1 MKLSSTLTQA
11 ALLATAAVVCAQDL
25 AYLSHKG
32 KGYDVDGMDTN
43 GFSST
48 GFNRFGK
55 DKYGRSYTE
64 ADAGIE
70 GEGRRLPPHSSTTTH
85 GPAPSHSGQWDP
97 YWPGWGHGHDKD
109 DHDHEK
115 HTKRDKNGHI
125 IDKAWYHMSHPHTV
139 TEIQTQF
146 EFTEVFITSSVRPT
160 GDFWCDGGW
169 IQLTKVGDLMDDEWA
184 VAYITGYLQLIG
196 ANVHDVDTYDWC
208 YNTLDMNNHAACA
221 YQYAASNDPVDIAK
235 AFSTASDDGTSII
248 ILHVCELPCLELIC
262 EVTQENLMALQ
273 PLRLVE
279 ITFTKSAEA
288 RRPIDTPCL
297 DGDGIYEPPNG
308 DGGKT
313 FSFCPIGEFCTAGGD
328 PNPGNPECYCAP
340 CPNIQYCLAPSCY
353 AIQIAPDNATS
364 PDWVLESSCAPINGI
379 ESCQQGY
386 YDTPEGTCAQC
397 PPAANCNTPV
407 CSTGEMSMCAYGEF
421 SCSNNYTNSAIPGGS
436 GTCFCAN
443 SGCQQQPGLGSIF
456 GVLRIL
462 KEDGTFLPA
471 PNVPVSITQFNQRRD
486 PQANVVT
493 SDANGEYLFIN
504 VQPGT
509 YGIYFETSIPS
520 ADGTMLYATCT
531 ANLRRVY
538 ADVVTNSGTNIYT
551 VGGTLVG
558 RATSIDEMP
567 IVGLPLHLSGPNGVV
582 DAITLDDGFYIFPP
596 SEVGTGIFQLETVSE
611 LGDYFAI
618 SPISQELVSVSDTP
632 LRQNFKYSPVGVI
645 SGTTTQAGSFAVI
658 PGVTIIILHVET
670 GDVLS
675 LMSDAEGKFR
685 SPELPSGNYTI
696 DAPPTV
702 LFANVVL
709 PLIPPPDSVIQIELL
724 NNAVGYNY
732 VYGDIESQFPE
743 C

>member
-328 PNPGNPECYCAP
+328 PNPGNTECYCAP

-436 GTCFCAN
+436 GTCFCA
-443 SGCQQQPGLGSIF
+443 SSSC
-456 GVLRIL
+456 
-462 KEDGTFLPA
+462 E
-471 PNVPVSITQFNQRRD
+471 
-486 PQANVVT
+486 
-493 SDANGEYLFIN
+493 
-504 VQPGT
+504 
-509 YGIYFETSIPS
+509 
-520 ADGTMLYATCT
+520 
-531 ANLRRVY
+531 
-538 ADVVTNSGTNIYT
+538 
-551 VGGTLVG
+551 
-558 RATSIDEMP
+558 
-567 IVGLPLHLSGPNGVV
+567 
-582 DAITLDDGFYIFPP
+582 
-596 SEVGTGIFQLETVSE
+596 
-611 LGDYFAI
+611 
-618 SPISQELVSVSDTP
+618 
-632 LRQNFKYSPVGVI
+632 
-645 SGTTTQAGSFAVI
+645 
-658 PGVTIIILHVET
+658 
-670 GDVLS
+670 
-675 LMSDAEGKFR
+675 
-685 SPELPSGNYTI
+685 
-696 DAPPTV
+696 
-702 LFANVVL
+702 
-709 PLIPPPDSVIQIELL
+709 
-724 NNAVGYNY
+724 
-732 VYGDIESQFPE
+732 
-743 C
+743 